1 MSGKLFS
8 GIYDADTTY
17 DTYISLKAVSELV
30 QYDQQ
35 SLVLGAGMTLTDVIA
50 LFEEVSGNA
59 KYAYCQ
65 VLADHIKKVA
75 HPSVRNCGSIG
86 GNLMLKHQYK
96 DFPSDLFL
104 LMETVGATFVVKNPD
119 KSEHSL
125 SPLAFLD
132 LNMDKK
138 FLYKIQMPE
147 IVGQVF
153 TYKTMQRRINTH
165 AYVNAGL
172 KINLDANFNVQSK
185 PRLVFGGISKHFV
198 HAQNTENYL
207 VGKNLKNSQVLQEA
221 LNTLK
226 AETAPDPDPVLA
238 SPEYRIHLVQA
249 LFYRFVLSALGNS
262 IPAELQSG
270 ATGISRGIS
279 SGVQDYETDP
289 DLYPV
294 NKPVEK
300 YEARLQCT
308 GEAQYGNDIP
318 LVPGELW
325 AAFVY
330 STQANC
336 QLVRQN
342 FSILRICMLGVL
354 GGV

>member
-1 MSGKLFS
+1 M
-8 GIYDADTTY
+8 
-17 DTYISLKAVSELV
+17 
-30 QYDQQ
+30 QP
-35 SLVLGAGMTLTDVIA
+35 LVLGAGMTLADVIT
-50 LFEEVSGNA
+50 LFQEVSGDS

-104 LMETVGATFVVKNPD
+104 LMETVGANLVIKNPD
-119 KSEHSL
+119 NSESTL
-125 SPLAFLD
+125 SPLAFLA

-147 IVGQVF
+147 ISDSQVF

-172 KINLDANFNVQSK
+172 TIALDDNFNVQGK
-185 PRLVFGGISKHFV
+185 PRLVFGGISADFV
-198 HAQNTENYL
+198 HAENTENFL
-207 VGKNLKNSQVLQEA
+207 VGKNLKNPGVLQGA
-221 LNTLK
+221 LLELK
-226 AETAPDPDPVLA
+226 NETVPDDNPVLA
-238 SPEYRIHLVQA
+238 SPQYRIHLVQA

-262 IPAELQSG
+262 ISDELQSG
-270 ATGISRGIS
+270 ANGISRGIS
-279 SGVQDYETDP
+279 SGVQTYETDP

-294 NKPVEK
+294 NQPVEK

-308 GEAQYGNDIP
+308 GEAEYGNDIP

-325 AAFVY
+325 AALVY
-330 STQANC
+330 STRGNC
-336 QLVRQN
+336 ELDTVDP
-342 FSILRICMLGVL
+342 SDALAMEGVEAYVDHQDIP
-354 GGV
+354 GINNAQTVDR